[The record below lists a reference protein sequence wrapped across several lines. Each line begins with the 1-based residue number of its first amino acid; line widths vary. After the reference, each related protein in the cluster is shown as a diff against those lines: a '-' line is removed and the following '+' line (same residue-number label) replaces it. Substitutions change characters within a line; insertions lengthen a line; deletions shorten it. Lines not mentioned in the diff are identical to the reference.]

1 MAVIDNSQSRNRV
14 IQGVII
20 GIFVIFFIRLFYLQV
35 IDDTYKQIADDRG
48 LRKQQVDP
56 DRGQILD
63 RNGKLIVYNE
73 PSYKLMVV
81 PAQVGVIDT
90 ARFCEILGIDKAYF
104 IRKMKDAIFLNS
116 RVKESV
122 FMSQISAE
130 DFGRIEEYL
139 YEFKGFYPAIS
150 PVRKYTYPCAAHL
163 LGYVAEVDSNDI
175 KKSNGYYRNADMI
188 GKSGVEKS
196 YEYLLRG
203 QKGYRNVVIDRFGRE
218 VGPLNNGEEDVAPI
232 AGKNLTLT
240 IDIELQQYAEQLL
253 ANKRGAL
260 VAIEPSTGEILAL
273 VSTPSY
279 DPNMLVGS
287 ARTKNFAKLALNK
300 ENPLNN
306 RALSG
311 YYPPGSTFKPVMAA
325 IGMDI
330 GSLTADQGYNCPGGY
345 VMSGH
350 KVDCHNHPYASNV
363 ELGIGHSCNAYFC
376 YAFKY
381 FMEAHD
387 TPVEGM
393 QDFKDHLGMWGIGTR
408 TGVDLPNER
417 NGNVPDPEDYDKVY
431 GKGRWKASN
440 CVTLGIGQDKLIV
453 TPLQSANSM
462 AIIANGGYFYTPH
475 VLKYADDADTVLAKF
490 LVRRETGIADSIFPY
505 VQHGMAG
512 AVNFGTARIA
522 QVDSIQVC
530 GKTGTAENPHGKS
543 HSWFS
548 CFAPEKN
555 PQIAVAIIVEN
566 AGWGASYAAPIA
578 SLVVEK
584 YVNGKISEKRKALEE
599 RMMKAVLIDTP
610 LDLPPVQPIQNL
622 PVDSNKNK
630 QEQQPVQAAVLPKK
644 E

>member
-325 IGMDI
+325 ISMDI
-330 GSLTADQGYNCPGGY
+330 GSLTADQGYSCPGGY

-393 QDFKDHLGMWGIGTR
+393 QDFKDHLGNWGIGTR

-475 VLKYADDADTVLAKF
+475 VLKYADNADTVLAKF

>member
-1 MAVIDNSQSRNRV
+1 MAIIDNVKSRSYI
-14 IQGVII
+14 IQGVIVA
-20 GIFVIFFIRLFYLQV
+20 IFVVFFIRLFYLQI

-48 LRKQQVDP
+48 IRKEQVDP
-56 DRGQILD
+56 DRGQIFD
-63 RNGKLIVYNE
+63 RKGRLIVYNE

-81 PAQVGVIDT
+81 PSQVIDIDT
-90 ARFCEILGIDKAYF
+90 VRFCEILGVDKPFF
-104 IRKMKDAIFLNS
+104 IKKMKEAKNFS
-116 RVKESV
+116 RVRESV
-122 FMSQISAE
+122 FLSQMSAE
-130 DFGRIEEYL
+130 EFGSIEEYL
-139 YEFKGFYPAIS
+139 YEFKGFYAALS
-150 PVRKYTYPCAAHL
+150 PVRKYTYPAAAHL

-175 KKSNGYYRNADMI
+175 KKSVGYYRNADVI

-196 YEYLLRG
+196 YEKLLRG
-203 QKGYRNVVIDRFGRE
+203 EKGYRNIVIDRFGRE
-218 VGPLNNGEEDVAPI
+218 VGLLNNGSEDIAPV

-240 IDIELQQYAEQLL
+240 IDIELQAYAEKLL

-273 VSTPSY
+273 VSTPAY

-287 ARTKNFAKLALNK
+287 ARNKNFAKLALNK

-325 IGMDI
+325 LGMDV

-376 YAFKY
+376 YTFKY
-381 FMEAHD
+381 FMEAHN

-393 QDFKDHLGMWGIGTR
+393 QDFNDKLAMWGIGTK
-408 TGVDLPNER
+408 TGIDIPNER

-475 VLKYADDADTVLAKF
+475 VLKYAEDADTVLNKF
-490 LVRRETGIADSIFPY
+490 LVRRETGISDSIFPY
-505 VQHGMAG
+505 IQHGMAG
-512 AVNFGTARIA
+512 AVNYGTARIA
-522 QVDSIQVC
+522 QIDSVQVC

-566 AGWGASYAAPIA
+566 GGWGATYAAPIA
-578 SLVVEK
+578 SLITEM
-584 YVNGKISEKRKALEE
+584 YINGKISEKRKALEQ
-599 RMMKAVLIDTP
+599 RMMDAVLIDVP
-610 LDLPPVQPIQNL
+610 QPKPEVPADSAKQVQQ
-622 PVDSNKNK
+622 
-630 QEQQPVQAAVLPKK
+630 VQAALLPKK
-644 E
+644 Q

>member
-1 MAVIDNSQSRNRV
+1 MAIIDNTKSRSYV
-14 IQGVII
+14 IQGII
-20 GIFVIFFIRLFYLQV
+20 VGIFVVYLIRLFYLQI

-48 LRKQQVDP
+48 IRKEQVDP
-56 DRGQILD
+56 DRGQIFD
-63 RNGKLIVYNE
+63 RTGKLIVYNE

-81 PAQVGVIDT
+81 PSQVEKIDT
-90 ARFCEILGIDKAYF
+90 IRFCEIIGIDKEQF
-104 IRKMKDAIFLNS
+104 IKKMKDAKSFS
-116 RVKESV
+116 RVRESV
-122 FMSQISAE
+122 FLSQISAE
-130 DFGRIEEYL
+130 EFGRIEEYL
-139 YEFKGFYPAIS
+139 YEFKGFYTAIS
-150 PVRKYTYPCAAHL
+150 PVRKYAYPSAAHL

-175 KKSNGYYRNADMI
+175 KKSNGYYRNADVI

-196 YEYLLRG
+196 YENLLRG
-203 QKGYRNVVIDRFGRE
+203 QKGYKNIVIDRFGRD
-218 VGPLNNGEEDVAPI
+218 VGRLNNGSEDIAPV

-240 IDIELQQYAEQLL
+240 IDIELQTYAEQLM

-330 GSLTADQGYNCPGGY
+330 GSLTADQGYSCPGGY

-393 QDFKDHLGMWGIGTR
+393 EDFNAHLALWGIGTK

-417 NGNVPDPEDYDKVY
+417 NGNVPDPEDYDKIY

-475 VLKYADDADTVLAKF
+475 VLKYAEDADTVLAKF
-490 LVRRETGIADSIFPY
+490 SVRRETGIADSIFPY

-512 AVNFGTARIA
+512 AVNFGTAKIA
-522 QVDSIQVC
+522 QIDSIQVC

-555 PQIAVAIIVEN
+555 PKIAVAIIIEN
-566 AGWGASYAAPIA
+566 GGWGASYAAPIA

-584 YVNGKISEKRKALEE
+584 YVNRTISEKRKPLEE
-599 RMMKAVLIDTP
+599 RMMKAVLIDAP
-610 LDLPPVQPIQNL
+610 ELLPQPEQKT
-622 PVDSNKNK
+622 PVDSNNQKINL
-630 QEQQPVQAAVLPKK
+630 QAAILPK
-644 E
+644 EQ

>member
-1 MAVIDNSQSRNRV
+1 M
-14 IQGVII
+14 
-20 GIFVIFFIRLFYLQV
+20 IFFIRLFYLQV

>member
-1 MAVIDNSQSRNRV
+1 MAIIDNTKSRSYV
-14 IQGVII
+14 IQGII
-20 GIFVIFFIRLFYLQV
+20 VGIFVVYLIRLFYLQI

-48 LRKQQVDP
+48 IRKEQVDP
-56 DRGQILD
+56 DRGQIFD
-63 RNGKLIVYNE
+63 RTGKLIVYNE

-81 PAQVGVIDT
+81 PSQVEKIDT
-90 ARFCEILGIDKAYF
+90 VRFCEIIGIDKEQF
-104 IRKMKDAIFLNS
+104 IKKMKDAKSFS
-116 RVKESV
+116 RVRESV
-122 FMSQISAE
+122 FLSQISAE
-130 DFGRIEEYL
+130 EFGRIEEYL
-139 YEFKGFYPAIS
+139 YEFKGFYTAIS
-150 PVRKYTYPCAAHL
+150 PVRKYAYPSAAHL

-175 KKSNGYYRNADMI
+175 KKSDGYYRNADVI

-196 YEYLLRG
+196 YENLLRG
-203 QKGYRNVVIDRFGRE
+203 QKGYKNIVIDRFGRD
-218 VGPLNNGEEDVAPI
+218 VGRLNNGSEDIAPV

-240 IDIELQQYAEQLL
+240 IDIELQTYAEQLM

-325 IGMDI
+325 LGMDI
-330 GSLTADQGYNCPGGY
+330 GSLTSDQGYSCPGGY

-350 KVDCHNHPYASNV
+350 KVNCHNHPYASNV

-376 YAFKY
+376 YTFRY

-387 TPVEGM
+387 SPEEGM
-393 QDFKDHLGMWGIGTR
+393 RDFNEHLALWGIGTK

-417 NGNVPDPEDYDKVY
+417 NGNVPDAEDYDKVY

-440 CVTLGIGQDKLIV
+440 CVTLGIGQDKLII

-462 AIIANGGYFYTPH
+462 AIIANGGYFFTPH
-475 VLKYADDADTVLAKF
+475 VLKYAEDADTILNKF
-490 LVRRETGIADSIFPY
+490 KTRRETGIPDSIFPF

-512 AVNFGTARIA
+512 AVNFGTAKIA
-522 QVDSIQVC
+522 KVDSIQVC
-530 GKTGTAENPHGKS
+530 GKTGTAENPHGKD

-555 PQIAVAIIVEN
+555 PKIAVAIIIEN
-566 AGWGASYAAPIA
+566 GGWGASYAAPIA

-584 YVNGKISEKRKALEE
+584 YVNRTISEKRKPLEE
-599 RMMKAVLIDTP
+599 RMMKAVLIDAP
-610 LDLPPVQPIQNL
+610 ELLPQPEQKA
-622 PVDSNKNK
+622 PVDSNKQK
-630 QEQQPVQAAVLPKK
+630 ITAQAAILPKK
-644 E
+644 Q

>member
-1 MAVIDNSQSRNRV
+1 MAIIDNTKSRSYV
-14 IQGVII
+14 IQGII
-20 GIFVIFFIRLFYLQV
+20 VGIFVVYLIRLFYLQI

-48 LRKQQVDP
+48 IRKEQVDP
-56 DRGQILD
+56 DRGQIFD
-63 RNGKLIVYNE
+63 RTGKLIVYNE

-81 PAQVGVIDT
+81 PSQVEKIDT
-90 ARFCEILGIDKAYF
+90 IRFCEIIGIDKEQF
-104 IRKMKDAIFLNS
+104 IKKMKDAKSFS
-116 RVKESV
+116 RVRESV
-122 FMSQISAE
+122 FLSQISAE
-130 DFGRIEEYL
+130 EFGRIEEYL
-139 YEFKGFYPAIS
+139 YEFKGFYTAIS
-150 PVRKYTYPCAAHL
+150 PVRKYAYPSAAHL

-175 KKSNGYYRNADMI
+175 KKSNGYYRNADVI

-196 YEYLLRG
+196 YENLLRG
-203 QKGYRNVVIDRFGRE
+203 QKGYKNIVIDRFGRD
-218 VGPLNNGEEDVAPI
+218 VGRLNNGSEDIAPV

-240 IDIELQQYAEQLL
+240 IDIELQTYAEQLM

-325 IGMDI
+325 LGMDI
-330 GSLTADQGYNCPGGY
+330 GSLTSDQGYSCPGGY

-350 KVDCHNHPYASNV
+350 KVNCHNHPYASNV

-376 YAFKY
+376 YTFRY

-387 TPVEGM
+387 SPEEGM
-393 QDFKDHLGMWGIGTR
+393 RDFNEHLALWGIGTK

-417 NGNVPDPEDYDKVY
+417 NGNVPDAEDYDKVY

-440 CVTLGIGQDKLIV
+440 CVTLGIGQDKLII

-462 AIIANGGYFYTPH
+462 AIIANGGFFFTPH
-475 VLKYADDADTVLAKF
+475 VLKYAEDADTILNKF
-490 LVRRETGIADSIFPY
+490 KTRRETSIHYSIFPF
-505 VQHGMAG
+505 VQHGIAG
-512 AVNFGTARIA
+512 AVNFGTAKIA
-522 QVDSIQVC
+522 KVDSIQVC
-530 GKTGTAENPHGKS
+530 GKTGTAENPHGKD

-555 PQIAVAIIVEN
+555 PKIAVAIIIEN
-566 AGWGASYAAPIA
+566 GGWGASYAAPIA

-584 YVNGKISEKRKALEE
+584 YVNRTISEKRKPLEE
-599 RMMKAVLIDTP
+599 RMMKAVLIDAP
-610 LDLPPVQPIQNL
+610 ELLPQPEQKT
-622 PVDSNKNK
+622 PVDSNKQK
-630 QEQQPVQAAVLPKK
+630 ITAQAAILPKK
-644 E
+644 Q

>member
-1 MAVIDNSQSRNRV
+1 MAIIDNTKSRSYV
-14 IQGVII
+14 IQGII
-20 GIFVIFFIRLFYLQV
+20 VGIFVVYLIRLFYLQI

-48 LRKQQVDP
+48 IRKEQVDP
-56 DRGQILD
+56 DRGQIFD
-63 RNGKLIVYNE
+63 RTGKLIVYNE

-81 PAQVGVIDT
+81 PSQVEKIDT
-90 ARFCEILGIDKAYF
+90 IRFCEIIGIDKEQF
-104 IRKMKDAIFLNS
+104 IKKMKDAKSFS
-116 RVKESV
+116 RVRESV
-122 FMSQISAE
+122 FLSQISAE
-130 DFGRIEEYL
+130 EFGRIEEYL
-139 YEFKGFYPAIS
+139 YEFKGFYTAIS
-150 PVRKYTYPCAAHL
+150 PVRKYAYPSAAHL

-175 KKSNGYYRNADMI
+175 KKSNGYYRNADVI

-196 YEYLLRG
+196 YENLLRG
-203 QKGYRNVVIDRFGRE
+203 QKGYKNIVIDRFGRD
-218 VGPLNNGEEDVAPI
+218 VGRLNNGSEDIAPV

-240 IDIELQQYAEQLL
+240 IDIELQTYAEQLM

-325 IGMDI
+325 LGMDI
-330 GSLTADQGYNCPGGY
+330 GSLTSDQGYSCPGGY

-350 KVDCHNHPYASNV
+350 KVNCHNHPYASNV

-376 YAFKY
+376 YTFRY

-387 TPVEGM
+387 SPEEGM
-393 QDFKDHLGMWGIGTR
+393 RDFNEHLALWGIGTK

-417 NGNVPDPEDYDKVY
+417 NGNVPDAEDYDKVY

-440 CVTLGIGQDKLIV
+440 CVTLGIGQDKLII

-462 AIIANGGYFYTPH
+462 AIIANGGFFFTPH
-475 VLKYADDADTVLAKF
+475 VLKYAEDADTILNKF
-490 LVRRETGIADSIFPY
+490 KTRRETGIHDSIFPF

-512 AVNFGTARIA
+512 AVNFGTAKIA
-522 QVDSIQVC
+522 KVDSIQVC
-530 GKTGTAENPHGKS
+530 GKTGTAENPHGKD

-555 PQIAVAIIVEN
+555 PKIAVAIIIEN
-566 AGWGASYAAPIA
+566 GGWGASYAAPIA

-584 YVNGKISEKRKALEE
+584 YVNRTISEKRKPLEE
-599 RMMKAVLIDTP
+599 RMMKAVLIDAP
-610 LDLPPVQPIQNL
+610 ELLPQPEQKA
-622 PVDSNKNK
+622 PVDSNKQK
-630 QEQQPVQAAVLPKK
+630 ITAQAAILPKK
-644 E
+644 Q